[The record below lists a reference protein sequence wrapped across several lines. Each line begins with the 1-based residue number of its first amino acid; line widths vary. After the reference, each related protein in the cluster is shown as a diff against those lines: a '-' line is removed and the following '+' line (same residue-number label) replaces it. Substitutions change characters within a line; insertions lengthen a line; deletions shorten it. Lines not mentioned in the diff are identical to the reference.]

1 MAEKGSEP
9 MHVPTVHL
17 LITLRGPVWRVR
29 ILIHGVS
36 RLCWRSYRVAEYP
49 TPEAVARRCA
59 AGLAKC
65 KPEND
70 TDNCKIGNTYDCFR
84 PVHGRAPFRVRWE
97 RLVGLSEPLI
107 HANKDRHAPQSTLR
121 LPGSKTLKDHR
132 D

>member
-1 MAEKGSEP
+1 MSKKCYRFFGGLLTVQKNWLNKMAEKGSEP
-9 MHVPTVHL
+9 MPAPTVHL

-65 KPEND
+65 KPKND
-70 TDNCKIGNTYDCFR
+70 TDNCKIVTIGSGQFMG
-84 PVHGRAPFRVRWE
+84 VLLFGFGGSVGE
-97 RLVGLSEPLI
+97 RFDNS
-107 HANKDRHAPQSTLR
+107 ALR
-121 LPGSKTLKDHR
+121 
-132 D
+132 